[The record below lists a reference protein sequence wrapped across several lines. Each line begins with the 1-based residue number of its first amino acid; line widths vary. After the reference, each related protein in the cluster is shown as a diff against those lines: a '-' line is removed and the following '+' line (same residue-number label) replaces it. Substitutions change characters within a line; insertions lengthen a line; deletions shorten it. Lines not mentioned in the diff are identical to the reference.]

1 MPLMPSDPGLAL
13 SSFQMPVLASIAP
26 QFWGPFPAQGTTTVG
41 CITMTVIASMGPYPA
56 ANERERAGGLQGEL
70 PSTSQKELGINS
82 YLHNNL
88 SLLTQPLPCCRPT
101 WRLFLRAGREHSLSF
116 HVGYGLTGS
125 RRSPNHTAAFIT
137 PTPQTS
143 ALPAFL
149 PCVVPTTCLLRKL
162 LFPVGLFPV
171 SCLSPLQRPQSSR
184 AEGTQF
190 GRGPGPNLLC
200 SLFW

>member
-41 CITMTVIASMGPYPA
+41 CITMTVIASMVPYPA
-56 ANERERAGGLQGEL
+56 ANARERAGGLPGEL

-101 WRLFLRAGREHSLSF
+101 WRLFREPAGS
-116 HVGYGLTGS
+116 
-125 RRSPNHTAAFIT
+125 T
-137 PTPQTS
+137 PS
-143 ALPAFL
+143 ASMSATVLHAQGGH
-149 PCVVPTTCLLRKL
+149 PTTQQPSSPTHPKPQPCPLSSPARYL
-162 LFPVGLFPV
+162 PPAYYV
-171 SCLSPLQRPQSSR
+171 SYFQ
-184 AEGTQF
+184 
-190 GRGPGPNLLC
+190 
-200 SLFW
+200 